1 MKPGSIRELSDTD
14 RSIFVVDPYL
24 ATGALDPAVAVAAA
38 AEHASD
44 VDAKA
49 RFPEEAVAAMRDA
62 GLLSASLPTEL
73 GGRDASIAEL
83 AAVARQLGAACSSA
97 GMVFA
102 MHHTQALSLR
112 YHAHSGPIADVT
124 RHIAETEAL
133 LASSTTE
140 ITTGGDTGSSTCSV
154 VPEGDQVQLDKNAPV
169 ISYGAFADYIC
180 TTARRSP
187 DAQPTDQVLVV
198 CPQADTTLSQTSQW
212 DTLGFRGTCSP
223 GFLLST
229 RTAATN
235 VVPVSYSLI
244 SGHTMLPSSH
254 TLWASVW
261 LGIADAAIAKAR
273 DAVRSA
279 ARRSGGST
287 TPQAAKFAD
296 LLVIHQRFES
306 AVAAEIARYGAF
318 LATGDD
324 EPTIG
329 FTIAM
334 NNLKLDASTTVVEV
348 VAGALAICGINGY
361 REDHAASMGRLLRDA
376 YGPQV
381 MVSNDRIRAN
391 NAQLVLAY
399 RPSR

>member
-1 MKPGSIRELSDTD
+1 MAKTPLVQVAEGAPIE
-14 RSIFVVDPYL
+14 FA
-24 ATGALDPAVAVAAA
+24 ATVAVAAENA
-38 AEHASD
+38 AD
-44 VDAKA
+44 VDAKG
-49 RFPEEAVAAMRDA
+49 RFPQEAVDAMRDA

-73 GGRDASIAEL
+73 GGRDATITEL
-83 AAVARQLGAACSSA
+83 GAVARALGAACSSA
-97 GMVFA
+97 GMIFA

-112 YHAHSGPIADVT
+112 FHAKSGSIADVT
-124 RHIAETEAL
+124 RQIAESEAL

-140 ITTGGDTGSSTCSV
+140 ITTGGDTGSSTCAV
-154 VPEGDQVQLDKNAPV
+154 VPDGDQVVLEKNAPV
-169 ISYGAFADYIC
+169 ISYGAYADYIC

-198 CPQADTTLSQTSQW
+198 CSRADTELTQTSQW

-223 GFLLST
+223 GFQLAT
-229 RTAATN
+229 RTAPTN

-244 SGHTMLPSSH
+244 SAHTMLPSSH

-261 LGIADAAIAKAR
+261 LGMADAAIAKCRAQ
-273 DAVRSA
+273 VRSA
-279 ARRSGGST
+279 ARRSNGAP
-287 TPQAAKFAD
+287 TPQAAKLAD

-306 AVAAEIARYGAF
+306 VVATEIARYEEF
-318 LATGDD
+318 LASGND

-329 FTIAM
+329 FAIAM
-334 NNLKLDASTTVVEV
+334 NNLKLDASLTVVEV

-361 REDHAASMGRLLRDA
+361 REDHAASMGRLLRDS

-399 RPSR
+399 RPGS